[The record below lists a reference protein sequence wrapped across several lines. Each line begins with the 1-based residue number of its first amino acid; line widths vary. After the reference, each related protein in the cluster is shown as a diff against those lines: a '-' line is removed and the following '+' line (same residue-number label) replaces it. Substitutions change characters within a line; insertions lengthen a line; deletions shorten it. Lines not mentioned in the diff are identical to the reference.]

1 MFLSKKFV
9 KELFSVLRENTEE
22 RKEVTFRKSE
32 VPISSQESSW
42 RDFVAVIFFRAKSE
56 GRRPIRCKM
65 GHDTS
70 SKQHN
75 LSR

>member
-1 MFLSKKFV
+1 M
-9 KELFSVLRENTEE
+9 LRRE
-22 RKEVTFRKSE
+22 RKLRSEKLKFPSVKSRLGE
-32 VPISSQESSW
+32 ILLLLS
-42 RDFVAVIFFRAKSE
+42 FFSTKSE
-56 GRRPIRCKM
+56 GRRPFRCKM